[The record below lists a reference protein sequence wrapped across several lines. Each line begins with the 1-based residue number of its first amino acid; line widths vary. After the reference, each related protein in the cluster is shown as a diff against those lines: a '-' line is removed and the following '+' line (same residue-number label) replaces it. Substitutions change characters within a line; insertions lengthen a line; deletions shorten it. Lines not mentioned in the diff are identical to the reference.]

1 MGEQRFKPS
10 SLGAKVHAL
19 YDVTLLQELFG
30 RSSISKDK
38 QEFVRLRRRDGE
50 RTGAG
55 GLWHRGLQGHGAF
68 RKLGHLVRLH
78 RGSVTELGR

>member
-1 MGEQRFKPS
+1 MGKQRFKPS

-19 YDVTLLQELFG
+19 YDVILLQELSG

-38 QEFVRLRRRDGE
+38 QEFVRLRRDGE

-68 RKLGHLVRLH
+68 RKLNHLVRLH
-78 RGSVTELGR
+78 RGSVTESGR